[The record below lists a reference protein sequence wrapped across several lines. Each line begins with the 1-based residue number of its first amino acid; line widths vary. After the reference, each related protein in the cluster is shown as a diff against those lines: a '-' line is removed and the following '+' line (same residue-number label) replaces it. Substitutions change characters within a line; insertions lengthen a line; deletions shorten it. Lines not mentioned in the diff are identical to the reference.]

1 MRHNTLTRR
10 ATESR
15 LRPHVGTGHRAPA
28 PGLPAEA
35 LAEAGSHVP
44 HHTRSTRERLPL
56 LAHFAFEYLLALP
69 AGALIALAWANVGG
83 ESYFR
88 FAHGL
93 SFVVN
98 DVAMV
103 LFFAL
108 VTKEIVEATAPGG
121 VLHPW
126 PRVVLPAVAAIGAML
141 VPPIIYLAYIQA
153 VDAPMFVRGWT
164 VTLGCDLA
172 LGYFVMRAIFGRHP
186 AVPFYLLLA
195 IAANGLGFLALPPG
209 TLGRDLSIG
218 VAVVLLAAA
227 LAVVSVLRRARV
239 TSLWPYVLA
248 GGGLS
253 WSALYWGGYHPALAL
268 APIVPFLPHA
278 ARDRGFFVDAP
289 PDARDTLS
297 RLELWCRH
305 PAQIALFLFGLVNGG
320 VVLRGL
326 ETGMWAVPLATLVG
340 KPLGIAGATM
350 LALRSG
356 MHLPARVGWRD
367 VLVIGV
373 VAGIG
378 FTMALFFATST
389 LAPGQ
394 ILTETKMGALVS
406 AAGIG
411 IAFLAA
417 RALHVGRFGR
427 PAASS

>member
-1 MRHNTLTRR
+1 MAVTL
-10 ATESR
+10 AKA
-15 LRPHVGTGHRAPA
+15 GAPLHA
-28 PGLPAEA
+28 Q
-35 LAEAGSHVP
+35 
-44 HHTRSTRERLPL
+44 TTREPLPRLS
-56 LAHFAFEYLLALP
+56 HFAFEYLLALP
-69 AGALIALAWANVGG
+69 AGALIALAWANVAG

-88 FAHGL
+88 FAHRL

-103 LFFAL
+103 VFFAL
-108 VTKEIVEATAPGG
+108 VTKEIVEAAVPGG

-126 PRVVLPAVAAIGAML
+126 HRAVMPAIAGAGAALA
-141 VPPIIYLAYIQA
+141 PPIVYLAYVSA

-164 VTLGCDLA
+164 VTLACDLA
-172 LGYFVMRAIFGRHP
+172 LGYFVMRAIYGRHP

-195 IAANGLGFLALPPG
+195 IAANGVGFLVLPPDDPRG
-209 TLGRDLSIG
+209 TFAFFVAIG
-218 VAVVLLAAA
+218 LMAAAFAVVAA
-227 LAVVSVLRRARV
+227 LRRARV
-239 TSLWPYVLA
+239 KSLWPYVIA

-253 WSALYWGGYHPALAL
+253 WSALFWGGYHPALAL

-289 PDARDTLS
+289 PDATDTLS

-326 ETGMWAVPLATLVG
+326 ETGMWALPIATLVG
-340 KPLGIAGATM
+340 KPIGIVAVSL

-356 MHLPARVGWRD
+356 MSLPRHLGWRD
-367 VLVIGV
+367 LVVVGI

-378 FTMALFFATST
+378 FTMALFFATSV

-394 ILTETKMGALVS
+394 VLTETKMGALVS

-411 IAFLAA
+411 LAFLAA
-417 RALHVGRFGR
+417 QVLRVGRFA
-427 PAASS
+427 PAAR

>member
-1 MRHNTLTRR
+1 MRHHTLTHRTID
-10 ATESR
+10 ASVLT
-15 LRPHVGTGHRAPA
+15 PHAQ
-28 PGLPAEA
+28 
-35 LAEAGSHVP
+35 
-44 HHTRSTRERLPL
+44 TRRERLPRL
-56 LAHFAFEYLLALP
+56 THFALEYLLALP
-69 AGALIALAWANVGG
+69 AGALIALVWANVAG

-88 FAHGL
+88 FAHSL

-103 LFFAL
+103 FFFAL
-108 VTKEIVEATAPGG
+108 VTKEIVEAAAPGG

-126 PRVVLPAVAAIGAML
+126 QRVVLPAVAAAGATL
-141 VPPIIYLAYIQA
+141 VPPLIYLAYIQT

-172 LGYFVMRAIFGRHP
+172 LGYFVMRAIYGRHP

-195 IAANGLGFLALPPG
+195 IAANGVGFLVLPPDDP
-209 TLGRDLSIG
+209 GRTVAFVIAIG
-218 VAVVLLAAA
+218 LMAAAFAVVAA
-227 LAVVSVLRRARV
+227 LRRARLK
-239 TSLWPYVLA
+239 SLWPYVIA

-278 ARDRGFFVDAP
+278 ARDRGFFVDAT
-289 PDARDTLS
+289 PDATDTLS

-326 ETGMWAVPLATLVG
+326 ETGLWALPLATLAG
-340 KPLGIAGATM
+340 RPLGIAAAT
-350 LALRSG
+350 LIALRAG
-356 MHLPARVGWRD
+356 MHLPAHVGWRD
-367 VLVIGV
+367 LLVIGL

-378 FTMALFFATST
+378 FTMALFFATSV

-394 ILTETKMGALVS
+394 VLSETKMGALVS
-406 AAGIG
+406 VAGIG
-411 IAFLAA
+411 LAFLAA
-417 RALHVGRFGR
+417 RVLHVGRFT
-427 PAASS
+427 A